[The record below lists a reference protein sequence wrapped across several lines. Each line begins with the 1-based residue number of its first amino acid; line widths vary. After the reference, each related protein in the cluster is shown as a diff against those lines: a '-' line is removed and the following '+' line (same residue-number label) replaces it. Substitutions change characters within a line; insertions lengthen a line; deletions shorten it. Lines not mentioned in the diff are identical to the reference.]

1 MALLFGICLII
12 SNIKYLFICL
22 LAICMSSLEKCLF
35 SFFAHFL
42 IRLLFF
48 YSKLHELFI
57 YLESEYL
64 VGHTICKYFLPLC
77 RASFYF
83 TLMII

>member
-12 SNIKYLFICL
+12 SNIEYLFTCL
-22 LAICMSSLEKCLF
+22 LAICVSLEKCLF

-42 IRLLFF
+42 IRLLCF
-48 YSKLHELFI
+48 YRKLHELFI
-57 YLESEYL
+57 YLEIEYL
-64 VGHTICKYFLPLC
+64 VGHIICKYILPFC

-83 TLMII
+83 TLMIL